1 MLHQWHECLCWSNY
15 INEIMWLDYYS
26 PTVHPKIHILIAIQK
41 HNVAKPWKPFEGSKL
56 LQGTPYRFHIRQ
68 HSFCAKKVTQVITV
82 TWQWVTKQLRSLEFH
97 IEEPFW
103 NFGIISGPE
112 MFLHLFQVLIISS
125 CHAQVHSTSL
135 SHCLPPK
142 REHCILCRRIRR
154 ICASTDRK
162 ELKS

>member
-1 MLHQWHECLCWSNY
+1 MSPNLGSLSKAVNFCKELH
-15 INEIMWLDYYS
+15 
-26 PTVHPKIHILIAIQK
+26 IAFTSDNTRSVQ
-41 HNVAKPWKPFEGSKL
+41 
-56 LQGTPYRFHIRQ
+56 
-68 HSFCAKKVTQVITV
+68 KKVTQVITV

-112 MFLHLFQVLIISS
+112 MFLHLFQVLIIPS